1 MIFGLKK
8 CPKIG
13 LNLHM
18 KSRVTILSL
27 NLTRAAS
34 AAAIIAGAIC
44 RAGPPNS
51 AAEVARRLQRFR
63 YAVQMH
69 VKKNTNLGT

>member
-18 KSRVTILSL
+18 KSRVILSL

>member
-1 MIFGLKK
+1 M
-8 CPKIG
+8 
-13 LNLHM
+13 
-18 KSRVTILSL
+18 SL

-34 AAAIIAGAIC
+34 AAAIAGAIC

-69 VKKNTNLGT
+69 VKKNTNLET

>member
-1 MIFGLKK
+1 M
-8 CPKIG
+8 C

-18 KSRVTILSL
+18 KSRVILSL

-34 AAAIIAGAIC
+34 AAAIAGAIC

>member
-1 MIFGLKK
+1 
-8 CPKIG
+8 
-13 LNLHM
+13 M
-18 KSRVTILSL
+18 KSRVILSL

-44 RAGPPNS
+44 RAGPPDS

-69 VKKNTNLGT
+69 VKKNTNLGLIINQILENQVGKILLNP